1 MQLSCFNRQI
11 NVGVSE
17 HWPLSMMLIVSY
29 CFKGE
34 CSDIRRDR
42 KGNRG
47 QRWHTRREICPGGQ
61 CSRPS
66 ETKILDSL
74 NPPHSLSTS
83 NNLSLVGCRSVPQIS
98 PPRHAVVEKISR
110 IYLDSAEARIRSSHN
125 EDITMVPPHRRIL
138 GCSALGLIRLGGL
151 VGY

>member
-83 NNLSLVGCRSVPQIS
+83 NNLSLVGCRSVPQI
-98 PPRHAVVEKISR
+98 PPRVIQLWRRFPESISR
-110 IYLDSAEARIRSSHN
+110 VRKPESDLHTTRTSQWCHHTVGSWGVAR
-125 EDITMVPPHRRIL
+125 
-138 GCSALGLIRLGGL
+138 
-151 VGY
+151 